1 MEDTGIPESGSFGSE
16 DLPKEAPPPQEAPPQ
31 QEEEEMGS
39 DQFGLPDE
47 KTSIGCGILG
57 RYPII
62 SLLGFVVTG
71 IVLGIGLSF
80 WRPTTAADME
90 TKAVVLQWIN
100 LVGDMFLRYV
110 HCVLLWWWWFVLV
123 LMVIVVLVVV
133 VVDRRR
139 RRRRRILPEEEGRD
153 GKEREREREAD
164 RRNCKTEHYQ

>member
-1 MEDTGIPESGSFGSE
+1 
-16 DLPKEAPPPQEAPPQ
+16 
-31 QEEEEMGS
+31 MGS

-139 RRRRRILPEEEGRD
+139 RRILPEEEGRD
-153 GKEREREREAD
+153 GKERERERGRSRSKKLQNGTLPVA
-164 RRNCKTEHYQ
+164 NTKTEKKKKKNNNRDD